1 MHIFTERKQMNLIEQ
16 ITFLI
21 GRAEDYIALQ
31 ASPAAPAPVVV
42 PVAPA
47 PAVIVAV
54 IPADFRTA
62 DAERLNDQDIAAVA
76 QHLGVEL
83 AAFRAVILTET
94 RGSGFDHD
102 GRPKM
107 LFEPHIF
114 YRLLAAQKPDA
125 LADAV
130 SDDLAYQ
137 HWGAEPYPADSYPR
151 LLDAEDVDQELALQS
166 ASWGIGQVLGSN
178 HKLGGYDTAVAMV
191 ADACASERS
200 QLAQMAAY
208 IAATGLGPALRRRD
222 WAAFAAGYNGRG
234 QVETYAKELADNY
247 HS

>member
-1 MHIFTERKQMNLIEQ
+1 MNIIDQ
-16 ITFLI
+16 ITSLI
-21 GRAEDYIALQ
+21 GRAEDYIASQ
-31 ASPAAPAPVVV
+31 ASPAPVPLV
-42 PVAPA
+42 PVTPA
-47 PAVIVAV
+47 PAVVV
-54 IPADFRTA
+54 GVLPADFHIA
-62 DAERLNDQDIAAVA
+62 GAERLTDQDIADVA
-76 QHLGVEL
+76 RHLGVEL

-125 LADAV
+125 LDGAV
-130 SDDLAYQ
+130 TDDLAYQ
-137 HWGAEPYPADSYPR
+137 HWGAEPYPPDSYPR
-151 LLDAEDVDQELALQS
+151 LLDAVDVGQELALQS

-178 HKLGGYDTAVAMV
+178 HKLAGYDSAVAMV

-234 QVETYAKELADNY
+234 QVTTYAGELEDNY
-247 HS
+247 HEGDQS